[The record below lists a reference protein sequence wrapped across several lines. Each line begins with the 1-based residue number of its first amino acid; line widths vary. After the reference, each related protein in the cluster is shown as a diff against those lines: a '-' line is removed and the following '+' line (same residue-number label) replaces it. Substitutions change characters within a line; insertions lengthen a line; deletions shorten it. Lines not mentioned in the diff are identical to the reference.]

1 LFHRK
6 QTRDKGGG
14 KKLFNAMINYATFN
28 RIVSFALSHAHRQG
42 QSDTKINRATE
53 RGLEEGKEE
62 TETDR
67 D

>member
-1 LFHRK
+1 
-6 QTRDKGGG
+6 
-14 KKLFNAMINYATFN
+14 LFNAMINYATFN

-53 RGLEEGKEE
+53 RGLEEGKEIE

>member
-1 LFHRK
+1 
-6 QTRDKGGG
+6 
-14 KKLFNAMINYATFN
+14 LFNAMINYATFN

-53 RGLEEGKEE
+53 WGLEEGKEVE

-67 D
+67 DRQRLSGG